1 MKPYTTLEEAL
12 ASRKPGKGDIHFLM
26 GRTDVPMDA
35 DAAYQYM
42 IIRNFLPIM
51 AHMRIR
57 KGFMCLKGKE
67 PQDLETLKLI
77 LSPEMH
83 LLHLPE

>member
-12 ASRKPGKGDIHFLM
+12 ASRKPGKRGYTLLDGENGCTNGCRCGVSIYDN
-26 GRTDVPMDA
+26 TE
-35 DAAYQYM
+35 
-42 IIRNFLPIM
+42 
-51 AHMRIR
+51 
-57 KGFMCLKGKE
+57 FMCLKGKE